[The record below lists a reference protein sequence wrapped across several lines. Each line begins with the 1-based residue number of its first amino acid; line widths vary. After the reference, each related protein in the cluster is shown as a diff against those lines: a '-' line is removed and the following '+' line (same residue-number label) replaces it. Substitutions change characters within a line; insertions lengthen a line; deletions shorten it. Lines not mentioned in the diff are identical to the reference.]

1 MRTDYTQRKLEKS
14 GCAGRVLER
23 LFPKVV
29 GKAGRVLRKRA
40 GNLSPHT
47 GQHIFA
53 RLVKMNCRQFPD
65 GFAERRSLLQL
76 NERKGEILIC
86 FYRWPDPNIPQIK
99 AYLFNL
105 IMSLLV
111 HAAMPLSY
119 FDHIISFPA
128 CRRII
133 QGDYTI
139 KSGK

>member
-1 MRTDYTQRKLEKS
+1 MKRKLEKFR
-14 GCAGRVLER
+14 GVGRALER
-23 LFPKVV
+23 IFPNA
-29 GKAGRVLRKRA
+29 GSKAGRVLRKRA

-47 GQHIFA
+47 GQHVFA

-76 NERKGEILIC
+76 SECKGEILIC